1 MIFIVTTQ
9 PIDDLE
15 YKKVLDAVGMRKKH
29 LIFPIFIQERQR
41 EPSQIIAMPG
51 IAKTPVE
58 KLTQHIHTVINA
70 GISSIVIFGIPE
82 NRDNTGSFAVDKNG
96 IVQQALRR
104 IRKEFGNML
113 NVITDVC
120 LCQYNFSGQC
130 GLVSNNKVDN
140 DSTLDLLSKIALSHA
155 EAGADVV
162 APSSMMDGQVYSVR
176 KLLKT
181 NGFQKT
187 KILSHSV
194 KQLSSLYAPF
204 RSAAF
209 SKKCQFTHIDKSS
222 YQIACTN
229 PRQILREVE
238 TDINEGA
245 DMVMIKP
252 GLLSL
257 DVVCMIKEKFGFP
270 IAVQNVSGEYAMIKA
285 AAMHGLI
292 KEELWKVSSIASIKR
307 AGADRIIS
315 YFSMDLA
322 RYLEN

>member
-1 MIFIVTTQ
+1 VIVLAQ
-9 PIDDLE
+9 PVDNLE

-29 LIFPIFIQERQR
+29 LIFPIFIQERHR
-41 EPSQIIAMPG
+41 ERSQIIAMPG
-51 IAKTPVE
+51 IARTPLKKV
-58 KLTQHIHTVINA
+58 TQQVHAVINA

-82 NRDNTGSFAVDKNG
+82 NRDERGSFAVDKNG

-104 IRKEFGNML
+104 IRKEFGNKL

-120 LCQYNFSGQC
+120 ICQYNFSGQC
-130 GLVSNNKVDN
+130 GLVNNNKVDN
-140 DSTLDLLSKIALSHA
+140 DSTLDLISKIALSHA
-155 EAGADVV
+155 EAGADAV

-176 KLLKT
+176 KLLRT
-181 NGFQKT
+181 HGFQKT

-194 KQLSSLYAPF
+194 KQLSSLYTPF

-209 SKKCQFTHIDKSS
+209 SKKCQFNNIDKSS
-222 YQIACTN
+222 YQIACSN

-238 TDINEGA
+238 ADINEGA
-245 DMVMIKP
+245 DMVMVKP
-252 GLLSL
+252 GVLSL

-285 AAMHGLI
+285 AAMYGWI
-292 KEELWKVSSIASIKR
+292 EEEFWKVTSVASIKR

-322 RYLEN
+322 RYLED

>member
-1 MIFIVTTQ
+1 VTTQ
-9 PIDDLE
+9 PIDDIE
-15 YKKVLDAVGMRKKH
+15 YKKVLDAVGMQKKH

-51 IAKTPVE
+51 IAKTPLE

-82 NRDNTGSFAVDKNG
+82 NRDKTGSFAVDKNG

-194 KQLSSLYAPF
+194 KQLSSLYTPF

-229 PRQILREVE
+229 LRQILREVE

-257 DVVCMIKEKFGFP
+257 DVVYMIKEKFGFP